1 MTKKIFVSLPMRGK
15 EQYEIVKDMER
26 LFKLASAFLGEECEL
41 INSLEP
47 VKPEELQS
55 DDIVD
60 VAPLYLGASIKLLSQ
75 ADLVI
80 FDKDWTQA
88 EGCRIKK
95 QVCDIYR
102 IKHIVEP
109 ELLGTFKASLS
120 YNIETES
127 NY

>member
-1 MTKKIFVSLPMRGK
+1 MTKKIFVSIPMRGK
-15 EQYEIVKDMER
+15 EQYEIVKDIER

-88 EGCRIKK
+88 EGCRIEK
-95 QVCDIYR
+95 QVCDTYR

>member
-88 EGCRIKK
+88 EGCRIEK
-95 QVCDIYR
+95 QVCDTYR

>member
-1 MTKKIFVSLPMRGK
+1 MSKKIFVSTPMRGK
-15 EQYEIVKDMER
+15 EEYEIIKGMDR
-26 LFKLASAFLGEECEL
+26 LFKLAVAYLGEDCEL

-55 DDIVD
+55 NDVLD
-60 VAPLYLGASIKLLSQ
+60 VAPLYLGASIKLLSK

-80 FDKDWTQA
+80 FDKYWMTA
-88 EGCRIKK
+88 EGCRIEK
-95 QVCDIYR
+95 QVCDTYR

-109 ELLGTFKASLS
+109 ELLGTFKECLS
-120 YNIETES
+120 YNMESES